1 MGRTY
6 RVLVTNGRTFQ
17 TFTDKQK
24 AIDCA
29 KNCFALGF
37 DDVSVSYKNWKA
49 VPKTPCYQQTEI
61 REVNPCW
68 IILLDNNTFQAETT
82 YRLKADTIKLIS
94 DVNHI
99 DNEFY
104 REFWYKGKMTGRCSS
119 EDFDFDFGD
128 ELTEEEL

>member
-1 MGRTY
+1 MAKRIY
-6 RVLVTNGRTFQ
+6 RVLVTSGRTFQ

-49 VPKTPCYQQTEI
+49 VPKTPCYQQTAI

-68 IILLDNNTFQAETT
+68 IKLICNNKTVQKF
-82 YRLKADTIKLIS
+82 KADTIKAIG
-94 DVNHI
+94 DINNI
-99 DNEFY
+99 DPEFY
-104 REFWYKGKMTGRCSS
+104 REFWYKGIMTGRYSS
-119 EDFDFDFGD
+119 KDFDFDFGED
-128 ELTEEEL
+128 LTEEEL